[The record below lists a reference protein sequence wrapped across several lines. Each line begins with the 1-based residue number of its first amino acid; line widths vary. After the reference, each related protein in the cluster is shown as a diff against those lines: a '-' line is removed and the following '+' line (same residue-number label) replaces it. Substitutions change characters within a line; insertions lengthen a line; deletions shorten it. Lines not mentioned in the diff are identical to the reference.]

1 MNLRS
6 LHKTSAI
13 VVAAFACLHLAN
25 HLVSLSGVP
34 AHIAFMESARHIYRQ
49 PVVETLLLSCVAFQ
63 VGSGLWLVLRGWRQR
78 RGAVAWLQ
86 ALSGFVIAGFLLIHV
101 GAVLYARGVLDLDTN
116 FYFSSAGFHVWPF
129 PLFFVPY
136 YFLAVLALFTHI
148 GCAFFWR
155 MQPAS
160 LRARRWVLALPM
172 LVGTVISSL
181 LVLSLAGKIQPVEV
195 PAKYK
200 ATYTGFFTSA
210 P

>member
-13 VVAAFACLHLAN
+13 AVAAFACLHLAN
-25 HLVSLSGVP
+25 HLVSLAGVP
-34 AHIAFMESARHIYRQ
+34 EHIAFMKSARAIYRQ
-49 PVVETLLLSCVAFQ
+49 PAVEAVLLFCVAFQ

-78 RGAVAWLQ
+78 QGAVAWLQ
-86 ALSGFVIAGFLLIHV
+86 AISGAVLAGFLLIHV

-116 FYFSSAGFHVWPF
+116 FYFSAAGFYVPPYPF
-129 PLFFVPY
+129 FFVPY

-148 GCAFFWR
+148 GCAAFWHW
-155 MQPAS
+155 QGAPLA
-160 LRARRWVLALPM
+160 ARRLVLALPM
-172 LVGTVISSL
+172 LVGTVVSSL

-200 ATYTGFFTSA
+200 ATYTSFFTSS